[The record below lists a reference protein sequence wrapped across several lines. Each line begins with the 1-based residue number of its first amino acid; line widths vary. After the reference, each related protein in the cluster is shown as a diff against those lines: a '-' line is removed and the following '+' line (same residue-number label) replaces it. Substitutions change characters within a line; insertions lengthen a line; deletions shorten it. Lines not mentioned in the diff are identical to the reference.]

1 MKKELSLKQIYDD
14 FINKV
19 ILTDQEKEVLDLYI
33 RNYSILKI
41 SDITSQGTTT
51 VSRIIADIKDKYKN
65 YKKLEIERLKIF
77 EKEKV

>member
-1 MKKELSLKQIYDD
+1 MKKELSLKQIYED

-19 ILTDQEKEVLDLYI
+19 ILTEQEKEVLDLYI

-51 VSRIIADIKDKYKN
+51 LSRIISYLKDKYKN

-77 EKEKV
+77 EREKV